1 MKKSLS
7 IILALVM
14 IIGLMTPAAY
24 AAEVNRQEL
33 FEALKARFSKVANID
48 DITDMLLILGTVE
61 DNSEE
66 IFNSLPHQD
75 YLQAKG
81 LDHTI
86 IGKILNTLIDSSV
99 LELMQNPDIEYEEAR
114 EVVEGLLLD
123 LFALLPADV
132 KESIERYAATREEKI
147 DVMVNVLDT
156 FLNDKIGGGVYNT
169 VTNEWTSLH
178 LFVRQAQINKLNKT
192 ITEAQDRPFKKLHL
206 EIINKSLEEAA
217 NVLAKE
223 GYINE
228 AGDLLHK
235 LALMDKL
242 ETDLI
247 FADMQNHWS
256 KKYVEFLSAKNIING
271 YEDGTFRPN
280 NEITRAEFAKMIVMA
295 LELDLVKYNGEFS
308 DIKATDW
315 HADYVATIVDAGLA
329 QGYGDTTFRPNNKI
343 SRAEMAVI
351 LGNVLDIE
359 VEADE
364 IDGLFNKFED
374 LADLPDWAKL
384 GVAKVIK
391 DGIMIGSNNKFNPNG
406 RTTRAEVATAVYRLI
421 NR

>member
-1 MKKSLS
+1 MQPPGKK
-7 IILALVM
+7 
-14 IIGLMTPAAY
+14 
-24 AAEVNRQEL
+24 
-33 FEALKARFSKVANID
+33 
-48 DITDMLLILGTVE
+48 
-61 DNSEE
+61 
-66 IFNSLPHQD
+66 
-75 YLQAKG
+75 
-81 LDHTI
+81 
-86 IGKILNTLIDSSV
+86 
-99 LELMQNPDIEYEEAR
+99 
-114 EVVEGLLLD
+114 
-123 LFALLPADV
+123 
-132 KESIERYAATREEKI
+132 KI

-374 LADLPDWAKL
+374 LSDLPDWAKL